1 MRRQSRGHREKLMRA
16 RICSFVSVKVRL
28 TFARDTSRRRAHFI
42 FIGGNRISERH
53 YQWCVFL
60 LITRVIDFLSDI
72 RADLLTARAARKSA
86 APCVVRGQ
94 ARRPLKAQRASAC
107 ASSDRIVNARKE
119 PGFNAGGPSKPGSQI
134 DSHERLQRQA
144 PIPALSERKRRQMPI
159 VSSQFC
165 RNSGSRCWF
174 WRDING
180 RPSWALDE
188 AHYSGYSAFHCRSS
202 FCCSGTPRR

>member
-1 MRRQSRGHREKLMRA
+1 VAIGKTYARANMFLCQRESPSHLCARHQSPPSAFYFYWWQPDFGTSLPM
-16 RICSFVSVKVRL
+16 VR
-28 TFARDTSRRRAHFI
+28 FSPDHA
-42 FIGGNRISERH
+42 G
-53 YQWCVFL
+53 Y
-60 LITRVIDFLSDI
+60 RVLSDI

-174 WRDING
+174 CSRDING

-202 FCCSGTPRR
+202 YCCSGTPRR